1 MAILVIEHLFKE
13 KLIAIAQILSEIRG
27 GNTSQHIFF
36 FWGQHYPDTK
46 TKPLEEN

>member
-36 FWGQHYPDTK
+36 FFEANITQIP
-46 TKPLEEN
+46 KPNH